1 MGNLWSSLSLTPSEA
16 IAFAAICFAAGL
28 VRGFTGFALSAFG
41 LALAVLIIPPVE
53 LIPVMWWLEMAA
65 SLVMLRHGWGGADM
79 KAAITLVCGS
89 ALGLIIGLSVTTSV
103 DAVLSQRI
111 ALCILITLALLQLA
125 KIKIPHLASQ
135 PGTVATGVV
144 AGIATGLAGVGGMVV
159 ALYIL
164 ARNDEPA
171 KMRATLVA
179 FLFMGSA
186 TSIVYLLYFGVMTM
200 TAVQR
205 ALVFA
210 LPTFIGVI
218 IGQRMFIP
226 KFEPFYRPF
235 CLTLLTGLAVA
246 GLIRTSLT

>member
-1 MGNLWSSLSLTPSEA
+1 MGDLWSSLSLTPSEA

-159 ALYIL
+159 ALYII

-186 TSIVYLLYFGVMTM
+186 TSILTHLWFGTM
-200 TAVQR
+200 NTTSTLRGLA
-205 ALVFA
+205 FA
-210 LPTFIGVI
+210 LPCVVGVL
-218 IGQRMFIP
+218 IGQRLFTP
-226 KFEPFYRPF
+226 RFQPYYRPL
-235 CLTLLTGLAVA
+235 CLTLLIGLGAA
-246 GLIRTSLT
+246 SLLRSVI

>member
-1 MGNLWSSLSLTPSEA
+1 MADLWSSLSLTPAEA
-16 IAFAAICFAAGL
+16 IAFAVICFAAGL

-41 LALAVLIIPPVE
+41 LALAVLILPPVE

-79 KAAITLVCGS
+79 KAAVTLVCGA

-103 DAVLSQRI
+103 DAALSQQV
-111 ALCILITLALLQLA
+111 ALCLLIALALLQLA
-125 KIKIPHLASQ
+125 KIRIPHLASQ
-135 PGTVATGVV
+135 SGTIATGVL

-179 FLFMGSA
+179 FLFISSA
-186 TSIVYLLYFGVMTM
+186 TSMLTHLWFGTM
-200 TAVQR
+200 NTTSTLRGLAFV
-205 ALVFA
+205 
-210 LPTFIGVI
+210 LPCVVGVL
-218 IGQRMFIP
+218 IGQRLFTP
-226 KFEPFYRPF
+226 RFQPYYRPA
-235 CLTLLTGLAVA
+235 CLTLLIGLGAA
-246 GLIRTSLT
+246 SLLRSVI